1 MDPRPVRRL
10 LLSTLTPVLA
20 LALLHA
26 AEPAHAQD
34 TPIAFTNARVIPI
47 DAPEIDTGVIVVHK
61 GRITAVGPAASTAI
75 PADAKRIDCVG
86 KVIMPGIV
94 DTHSHLGGI
103 AGADGSSTVQPD
115 VRVMDSINP
124 ADSGFRRALAGGLTT
139 LNIMPGSGH
148 LLSGQ
153 TVYVKLRAVPG
164 SEPRDGM
171 VVRIEDLAI
180 RNPDGSI
187 AGGIKMANGTNPM
200 RDPPFSSTRGKHAAI
215 VRQMFIDAQQYARK
229 LADATAPDGT
239 VNPERAPARDLGK
252 EALDKALSRG
262 TIIHHHTHRAD
273 DIATVLRIS
282 EEFNLRVVLQ
292 HVSEASL
299 IPSQI
304 KQAQDAG
311 RVLGCSVILIDSP
324 GGKLEAVNLNYD
336 TGRILDEA
344 GVRVCFHTDDWITD
358 SRLFLRMAALAVRA
372 GMKRDSALK
381 AMTINGAIMMDL
393 QDRVGSL
400 TPGKDADL
408 VILSGDPFSVYTKV
422 EQTWVEGSLV
432 FDRTRPIDRLH
443 AVGGWGAGRDQ
454 EPYFCCFGS
463 GTFAFK
469 GQQYQ
474 FGGSTADTADTQ
486 TK

>member
-1 MDPRPVRRL
+1 MV
-10 LLSTLTPVLA
+10 VFA
-20 LALLHA
+20 LALMHGVA
-26 AEPAHAQD
+26 GAQAQEA
-34 TPIAFTNARVIPI
+34 PVAFTGARIIPV
-47 DAPEIDTGVIVVHK
+47 DAPEIDAGVVVVHK
-61 GRITAVGPAASTAI
+61 GKIVAVGPAATTVI
-75 PADAKRIDCVG
+75 PVDAKRVDCAG

-164 SEPRDGM
+164 AEPRDGV

-180 RNPDGSI
+180 RNADGTI

-200 RDPPFSSTRGKHAAI
+200 RDAPFSSTRGKHAAI

-229 LADATAPDGT
+229 LAEATAPDGT
-239 VNPERAPARDLGK
+239 VNAEKVPARDLGK
-252 EALDKALSRG
+252 EALGKALSRSA
-262 TIIHHHTHRAD
+262 IIHHHTHRAD

-299 IPSQI
+299 IPAQI
-304 KQAQDAG
+304 KEAQDAG
-311 RVLGCSVILIDSP
+311 SVLGCSVILIDSP

-344 GVRVCFHTDDWITD
+344 GVLVCFHTDDWITD

-372 GMKRDSALK
+372 GMKRDSAIK
-381 AMTINGAIMMDL
+381 ALTINGAIMMDL
-393 QDRVGSL
+393 QDRIGTL

-432 FDRTRPIDRLH
+432 FDRSRPVDRLH

-463 GTFAFK
+463 GSFAFK

-474 FGGSTADTADTQ
+474 FGGGNSAATDTADTQ
-486 TK
+486 AK